1 MWANQIRPQFFV
13 VFQEW
18 LGLKG
23 ASSTKTRFFMNAPME
38 AKKSPEVK
46 PWVRRVV
53 EASGVFMPTNADGE
67 RRRVKTEQ
75 SCGTAKHFPGTAAP
89 VFGAAGTV
97 RPLWRVKR
105 EDLREKAHSQA
116 VACEVPAEPREVLE
130 ESCAVPAEPCAVPEE
145 SRTVPEEPCVVPAE
159 ARALPEESCAL
170 PPEVSELLTQRL
182 ACVPM
187 ARFI

>member
-1 MWANQIRPQFFV
+1 VGESDLPT
-13 VFQEW
+13 VFCGFSGVAWGKRSFINKNKVFYECADGSEKVAEGQT
-18 LGLKG
+18 LG
-23 ASSTKTRFFMNAPME
+23 AP
-38 AKKSPEVK
+38 
-46 PWVRRVV
+46 VV
-53 EASGVFMPTNADGE
+53 EAAGVFMLANANEE